1 MKKTKE
7 QRIAEMIDEIK
18 KIKEEM
24 RVKTVNG
31 SITPNKYRMLCDEI
45 RSLVGQIERLKRS

>member
-18 KIKEEM
+18 NIKAEM
-24 RVKTVNG
+24 RIKSANG
-31 SITPNKYRMLCDEI
+31 SMTPNKYRMLCDEI
-45 RSLVGQIERLKRS
+45 RSLVNQIEDLKRS